1 MFAFASLLIVLSA
14 FALIVFAMF
23 GVLPLW
29 GWFLLLHVLF
39 GPPAAVALGVLV
51 YGGVGLDP
59 VMPGQDGASLT
70 VSYLA
75 NVLIGLFPG
84 YLFGWFQASFMPLS
98 C

>member
-1 MFAFASLLIVLSA
+1 LFAFASLLIVLSA